1 MNKQAV
7 LNMKKR
13 LKQTHLYTRHANGQ
27 QEDEKIGWK
36 CKSNPQCNNYFTYT
50 KIVIIKKINNN

>member
-1 MNKQAV
+1 
-7 LNMKKR
+7 MKKR

-27 QEDEKIGWK
+27 QADEKIGWK